1 MAKHG
6 TTRIAIIGAGLGG
19 TAAAS
24 LLQQAGYDAI
34 VYEQAPQFSRLGAG
48 IHVSPNVTHVMRRIG
63 IEKRLREIG
72 LRPQTWKSRDWD
84 TGAVSFDFPLGDTAE
99 ARYGAPYL
107 ILHRGDY
114 HAELMRAV
122 KPGTIRFSKRLIALD
137 QDQSNV
143 RMRFADGT
151 EERADL
157 VIGADGVNSMVREIL
172 LGPEKPTYTG
182 YIAHRSIFPRA
193 LLGDMELDDCTKWW
207 SDDRHIVVY
216 YLTGKRDEVYF
227 VTGVPQEQWPDGVP
241 NVPGSLEQ
249 LRADFE
255 GYEPRVQKILAA
267 CPAVSNW
274 PLLER
279 EPLPL
284 WSRGRVVILGDACH
298 PMKPHMAQGAGMAV
312 EDAAM
317 LLRCLEEAGPDEYEI
332 AFQRYEASRI
342 ERTSR
347 VQKESHDNV
356 WLRWDSDPGWCFGYN
371 VWSEPIRSSKPKAFV
386 KEQAI

>member
-1 MAKHG
+1 MEKNGG
-6 TTRIAIIGAGLGG
+6 TQIAIIGAGLGG
-19 TAAAS
+19 SAAAA

-48 IHVSPNVTHVMRRIG
+48 IHVSPNVMHVMRRIG
-63 IEKRLREIG
+63 IEERLREIG
-72 LRPQTWKSRDWD
+72 LRPLTWKSRDWD
-84 TGAVSFDFPLGDTAE
+84 TGAVSFEFPLGDGAE

-122 KPGTIRFSKRLIALD
+122 RPGTIRFSKRLVALD
-137 QDQSNV
+137 QGASNV
-143 RMRFADGT
+143 RMKFADGS

-157 VIGADGVNSMVREIL
+157 VIGADGVNSIVREIL
-172 LGPEKPTYTG
+172 LGPEKPIYTG
-182 YIAHRSIFPRA
+182 YIAHRSIFLRA
-193 LLGDMELDDCTKWW
+193 LLGGMELDDCTKWW

-227 VTGVPQEQWPDGVP
+227 VTGVPQEQWPDDVP
-241 NVPGSLEQ
+241 HVPGSLEQ

-317 LLRCLEEAGPDEYEI
+317 LLRCLEEAGADNYETV
-332 AFQRYEASRI
+332 FQRYEASRI

-356 WLRWDSDPGWCFGYN
+356 WLRWESDPGWCFGYD
-371 VWSEPIRSSKPKAFV
+371 VWQEPIRSGKRETAV
-386 KEQAI
+386 KEQTI

>member
-1 MAKHG
+1 MSKKSRF
-6 TTRIAIIGAGLGG
+6 RIAIIGAGLGG
-19 TAAAS
+19 SAGAV
-24 LLQQAGYDAI
+24 LLQQAGYDVR

-48 IHVSPNVTHVMRRIG
+48 IHVSPNVMHVMRRIG
-63 IEKRLREIG
+63 IEPRLREIG
-72 LRPQTWKSRDWD
+72 LRASSFRSRDWASGEI
-84 TGAVSFDFPLGDTAE
+84 TGDFPLADSAE
-99 ARYGAPYL
+99 KRYGAPYI

-114 HAELMRAV
+114 HAELMQAV
-122 KPGTIRFSKRLIALD
+122 APGTIRFSKRLVDLD
-137 QDQSNV
+137 QDESTV
-143 RMRFADGT
+143 RMKFADGS
-151 EERADL
+151 EDRVDI

-172 LGPEKPTYTG
+172 LGPEKPIYTG
-182 YIAHRSIFPRA
+182 HIAHRSIFPRP
-193 LLGDMELDDCTKWW
+193 LLGDMKLDDCTKWW

-227 VTGVPQEQWPDGVP
+227 VTGVPQEHWPDGMAYM
-241 NVPGSLEQ
+241 PGSVEQ

-255 GYEPRVQKILAA
+255 GYEPRVQRILEA

-279 EPLPL
+279 DPLPL
-284 WSRGRVVILGDACH
+284 WSRGRIVILGDACH

-317 LLRCLEEAGPDEYEI
+317 LLRCLEEMGAENYEI
-332 AFQRYEASRI
+332 AFQHYEASRI

-356 WLRWDSDPGWCFGYN
+356 WLRYEQDPSWCFGYN
-371 VWSEPIRSSKPKAFV
+371 VWSDPIRSSKSEATV
-386 KEQAI
+386 

>member
-1 MAKHG
+1 MAAKSG
-6 TTRIAIIGAGLGG
+6 IRIAIIGAGLGG
-19 TAAAS
+19 TAAAA
-24 LLQQAGYDAI
+24 LMQRKGYDVQ
-34 VYEQAPQFSRLGAG
+34 VYEQAPQVARLGAG
-48 IHVSPNVTHVMRRIG
+48 IHVSPNVMQVMRRIG
-63 IEKRLREIG
+63 IEPRLREIG
-72 LRPQTWKSRDWD
+72 LRPLIWKSRDWD
-84 TGAVSFDFPLGDTAE
+84 TGEVSFEFPLGDSAE
-99 ARYGAPYL
+99 RRYGAPYI

-122 KPGTIRFSKRLIALD
+122 APGTIHFDKRLTGLQ
-137 QDQSNV
+137 QDESMV
-143 RMRFADGT
+143 RMKFADGS
-151 EERADL
+151 EDRANL

-172 LGPEKPTYTG
+172 LGPEKPIYTG
-182 YIAHRSIFPRA
+182 FIAHRSIFPRA
-193 LLGDMELDDCTKWW
+193 LLGGMEFDDCTKWW
-207 SDDRHIVVY
+207 SEDRHIVVY
-216 YLTGKRDEVYF
+216 YLDSRREEIYF
-227 VTGVPQEQWPDGVP
+227 VTGVPQESWPDGVAY
-241 NVPGSLEQ
+241 VPGSLEQ

-255 GYEPRVQKILAA
+255 GYEPRVQKLLAA

-284 WSRGRVVILGDACH
+284 WSRGRIVILGDACH

-317 LLRCLEEAGPDEYEI
+317 LLRCLEEAGAEDYQA

-356 WLRWDSDPGWCFGYN
+356 WLRWESDPSWCFGYD
-371 VWSEPIRSSKPKAFV
+371 VWSEPIRSSRTKPTL
-386 KEQAI
+386 KEKTA